1 MCKFLNNLFFHKNL
15 ADNIYVNEYKKRV
28 KYSQQRNDDFQK
40 PINKTKKGK
49 INYEPM
55 LGER

>member
-49 INYEPM
+49 IK
-55 LGER
+55 L